1 MNKILTNFLRLFNV
15 SNNSLS
21 PSKGS
26 NNMSHRIQK
35 VSSVVKRSVSSVI
48 NSILKE
54 YTKEFV
60 SVSDVIMSPDLQIAK
75 VYVSVQNEEVWNKI
89 KSYLE
94 LEKSKIRKLV
104 GNEVKLRFTP
114 ELRFFYDDTL
124 DKIETIDKLLASIP
138 KSE

>member
-1 MNKILTNFLRLFNV
+1 
-15 SNNSLS
+15 
-21 PSKGS
+21 
-26 NNMSHRIQK
+26 MSHRIQK

-48 NSILKE
+48 NSVLKE

>member
-1 MNKILTNFLRLFNV
+1 MDKLSTNFLRLFIV

-26 NNMSHRIQK
+26 IKMSHRIQK

-48 NSILKE
+48 NSVLKE

>member
-1 MNKILTNFLRLFNV
+1 MNKLSTNFLRLFNV